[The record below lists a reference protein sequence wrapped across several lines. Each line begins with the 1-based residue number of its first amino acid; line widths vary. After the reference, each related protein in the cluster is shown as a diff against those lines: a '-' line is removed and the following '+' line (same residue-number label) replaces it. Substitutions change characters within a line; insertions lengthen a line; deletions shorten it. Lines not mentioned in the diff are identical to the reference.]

1 MVFRTKVIVVW
12 FHILSNK
19 IFENLVCNISIQ
31 ESSNLPN
38 SQVRIVPNYPL
49 SIVVSNE
56 DYHNYSMIVDVTECL
71 GFPQVHQLFAHPSKI
86 SLKPSLDD
94 EGIIKDECALIHTHV
109 WISARSALQHH
120 ETPESYQDELG
131 LVVDD
136 TFSTDSV
143 HKVPRE
149 GLQVTLSTE
158 TVLTLLFIYFI
169 QEFCWLVSKLLRAVF
184 ITVLLVSCSV
194 VKILVS

>member
-1 MVFRTKVIVVW
+1 MVSRTKVIVVW

-31 ESSNLPN
+31 ESSNLPKKV
-38 SQVRIVPNYPL
+38 QIVLNYPL

-56 DYHNYSMIVDVTECL
+56 DYHNYSVIVDVAECL

-86 SLKPSLDD
+86 SLKPSLDKK
-94 EGIIKDECALIHTHV
+94 EGALIHTHIR
-109 WISARSALQHH
+109 ISAISALQQH
-120 ETPESYQDELG
+120 ETTESYQDELG
-131 LVVDD
+131 QVVDD

-143 HKVPRE
+143 PMVPRE

-158 TVLTLLFIYFI
+158 TALTLLFIYFI
-169 QEFCWLVSKLLRAVF
+169 QKFCWLVSKLLRAAF
-184 ITVLLVSCSV
+184 MTALSVSCSV
-194 VKILVS
+194 VKNLVS

>member
-1 MVFRTKVIVVW
+1 MVSRTKIIVVW
-12 FHILSNK
+12 FHILGNK

-31 ESSNLPN
+31 ESLNLPN
-38 SQVRIVPNYPL
+38 SQVQIVPNYPL

-56 DYHNYSMIVDVTECL
+56 DYRYHNYSVIVDVTECL

-86 SLKPSLDD
+86 SLKPSLDIN
-94 EGIIKDECALIHTHV
+94 EGALIHTHV
-109 WISARSALQHH
+109 RISARSALQQH

-131 LVVDD
+131 QVVHD

-143 HKVPRE
+143 PMVPRE

-158 TVLTLLFIYFI
+158 TALTLLFIYFI
-169 QEFCWLVSKLLRAVF
+169 QEFCWLVNKLLRVAF
-184 ITVLLVSCSV
+184 MTALMVSCSV
-194 VKILVS
+194 IKILVS